1 MGHLEIV
8 EPCSEDWSAM
18 TPAEGGR
25 FCARCKET
33 VVDLTRARRGDAE
46 RRVRS
51 GEALCAQ
58 LALDERGRPVFAAE
72 PPSRI
77 AKLAL
82 RLAVVG
88 AVATGCGRGE
98 GAAPEA
104 VALEAS
110 EEDAALPCDADAAT
124 DDDLGI
130 GSGSLLTGRSDQIPF
145 APPRSP
151 AIVPTPTEPLRSNRN
166 VPTAATPATPP
177 VTPPPITRPPEQE
190 IRPPHIQHL
199 RGRVAYRP

>member
-1 MGHLEIV
+1 MGQLEIV

-25 FCARCKET
+25 FCARCQET

-58 LALDERGRPVFAAE
+58 LALDERGRPVFAPE

-98 GAAPEA
+98 GAAPVEA
-104 VALEAS
+104 AALEAS
-110 EEDAALPCDADAAT
+110 EEDAALPCEEDAAPSG
-124 DDDLGI
+124 DLGI
-130 GSGSLLTGRSDQIPF
+130 GSGSLLTGRGDEIPP
-145 APPRSP
+145 APPRPP
-151 AIVPTPTEPLRSNRN
+151 AIVTTPTDPLRSNRN
-166 VPTAATPATPP
+166 VPTAHTPPPVPPPP
-177 VTPPPITRPPEQE
+177 VTQPPVEHEVPP
-190 IRPPHIQHL
+190 RHHHL